1 MAALIARLC
10 SLFSLG
16 ASKPESPGGK
26 HLTDNVS
33 ASIQPLHN
41 VVVEPT
47 TFNLRAAQQGFFDTI
62 FSQNN
67 HPHELN
73 SLQKQ
78 IASEVTSSLKEQ
90 QKRIKSV
97 PRLPSVIPKLLKS
110 LRDPNASAKDYVNII
125 NKDPTLST
133 AVLKMANS
141 VFFNPQSNA
150 ISSIETAVVKLGLT
164 GLRTVLS
171 TAVMQPVM
179 QGKSKHLAEFS
190 HQLWTHSLCC
200 AAACEIIARQRRLE
214 PFKAYLL
221 GLVHDIGT
229 TTIVNQLSIQH
240 SQHTPQQKLDYS
252 LYAPLIQANAQLLST
267 LIATDWQ
274 LPEELSSALKQQ
286 IKLSAD
292 SPLSPYAHVL
302 FQANLACEI
311 YAIVKQDQD
320 QLPAAQQALT
330 ELDLP
335 YELFESLDL
344 IVTEL

>member
-10 SLFSLG
+10 SIFSQG
-16 ASKPESPGGK
+16 SKPELSANNQLP
-26 HLTDNVS
+26 DQVS

-41 VVVEPT
+41 EAVEPGA
-47 TFNLRAAQQGFFDTI
+47 FALKAAQQGFYDTI
-62 FSQNN
+62 FSPGNPQQQ
-67 HPHELN
+67 L
-73 SLQKQ
+73 SSKQKQ
-78 IASEVTSSLKEQ
+78 TAAEVASSLKEQ
-90 QKRIKSV
+90 QKRIKAV

-125 NKDPTLST
+125 NKDPALST

-141 VFFNPQSNA
+141 VYFNPQSNT
-150 ISSIETAVVKLGLT
+150 ISSIENAVVKLGLT

-179 QGKSKHLAEFS
+179 QGRSKHLAAFS

-200 AAACEIIARQRRLE
+200 AAACEIIARQRQLE

-252 LYAPLIQANAQLLST
+252 IYAPLIQDNAQLLSAT
-267 LIATDWQ
+267 IAKDWE

-286 IKLSAD
+286 IKLTPGSA
-292 SPLSPYAHVL
+292 LSPYAHVL

-311 YAIVKQDQD
+311 YAIAKQDQD
-320 QLPAAQQALT
+320 QLPAAQQALE
-330 ELDLP
+330 ELGLP
-335 YELFESLDL
+335 EDLFERLDL
-344 IVTEL
+344 IATEL